1 MDIFRRIAEER
12 IRESM
17 ARGEFDNLP
26 NRGKPLNLD
35 QDSGIPEDLRMAY
48 KVLKNAGCLPDELE
62 LRKEI
67 CSLRQLM
74 QRIDDDQERREKMAR
89 LNVKLLKLNTLRK
102 KPLCLEGFPEYEAKI
117 AARFPARRHLDAVA
131 ARRKEPSPRS

>member
-1 MDIFRRIAEER
+1 MPGGKEDNVDIFRTIAEER
-12 IRESM
+12 IREAM

-48 KVLKNAGCLPDELE
+48 KVLKNAGCLPPELE
-62 LRKEI
+62 LRREI

-74 QRIDDDQERREKMAR
+74 AGIDDDGERREMMKR
-89 LNVKLLKLNTLRK
+89 LNVKLLKLNTLRQ
-102 KPLCLEGFPEYEAKI
+102 KPLCLEAFPHYETKI
-117 AARFPARRHLDAVA
+117 AERL
-131 ARRKEPSPRS
+131 SG